1 MKTLKSIKFSMLL
14 ISCIFI
20 TIGIMLL
27 LNNKESYELIMKI
40 LVYGLAISGVFSMIK
55 YFFTNV
61 RRRFKQDDFI
71 IGALLISIAMLLY
84 ITKDGAAYLTEKIL
98 ALAIIVSGLH
108 KIQDMFDS
116 IALGKKTVGIYL
128 FGFVICA
135 GLGALFLFDIIKSE
149 NLFYVLLG
157 LGMCV
162 SGISDLVSNFYLAS
176 TIGNLEE
183 NIKTSSINDEN
194 VNNSEE

>member
-40 LVYGLAISGVFSMIK
+40 LVYGLVISGVFSMIK

-98 ALAIIVSGLH
+98 ALAIIISGLH

-135 GLGALFLFDIIKSE
+135 GLGVLFLFDIIKSE

-194 VNNSEE
+194 VNDSEE